1 MLRRI
6 LFGTLAV
13 LAGSAVVANAAPK
26 DEVTD
31 AAKKLA
37 DAQNY
42 SFKQSAQMAG
52 GQGGGGGGGRRGGFG
67 GGNLEGKIDKE
78 GYTVIT
84 QQMGDNALEVVVKG
98 DKGAIKT
105 QDGWQSFAEAT
116 EDNGQQN
123 FARFFVMRFQN
134 FKGPAK
140 MAEELADKAKDLKKD
155 GDVYSGDL
163 TEDAIKAIMPRFGRG
178 GGQGPDVSNAKGTVK
193 FTVKDGT
200 LSKIEYHTQYTI
212 SFNGNDRDVDS
223 TTTVEISNVGST
235 KVDVPE
241 EAKKKVG

>member
-1 MLRRI
+1 MIRRI

-13 LAGSAVVANAAPK
+13 LAGSAVVASAAPK
-26 DEVTD
+26 EEVTD
-31 AAKKLA
+31 AAKKVA

-42 SFKQSAQMAG
+42 SWKQTTQNANA
-52 GQGGGGGGGRRGGFG
+52 GGGGGGGRRGGFG
-67 GGNLEGKIDKE
+67 GGNLEGKTEKDGFTHIS
-78 GYTVIT
+78 
-84 QQMGDNALEVVVKG
+84 QQMGDNTLEVVVKG

-105 QDGWQSFAEAT
+105 QDGWQSFAEAS

-140 MAEELADKAKDLKKD
+140 MAEDLADKAKDLKKD

-163 TEDAIKAIMPRFGRG
+163 TEDAIKSLMPFGRRG

-212 SFNGNDRDVDS
+212 SFNGNDRDVDN
-223 TTTVEISNVGST
+223 TTTIEIKDVGST